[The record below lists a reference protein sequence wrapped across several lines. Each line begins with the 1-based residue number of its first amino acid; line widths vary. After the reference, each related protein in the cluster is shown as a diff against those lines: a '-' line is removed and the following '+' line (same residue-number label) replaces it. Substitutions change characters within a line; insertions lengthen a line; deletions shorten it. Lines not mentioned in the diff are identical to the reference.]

1 MAKCKLTNQKRFKAL
16 LLTLILLL
24 VSCAYIFSAC
34 GTNDDDDDD
43 ENTTKTDTQT
53 FANADFEYFDNNSK
67 SYLIPTANS
76 WSKSSGSNA
85 LGESASSSLAKSGI
99 MDTSLVWSD
108 VFPQAKKDYDTYK
121 DTDKDDIPISTT
133 ITISPAGISP
143 TTRRKTAKRLP
154 TTPSKKRRTTPTPAR
169 IGAKTPTAKRKTAR
183 TF

>member
-108 VFPQAKKDYDTYK
+108 VFPQAKRIT
-121 DTDKDDIPISTT
+121 TRTRIPIK
-133 ITISPAGISP
+133 TISP
-143 TTRRKTAKRLP
+143 KT
-154 TTPSKKRRTTPTPAR
+154 
-169 IGAKTPTAKRKTAR
+169 
-183 TF
+183 

>member
-76 WSKSSGSNA
+76 WSKSSAATRWRIRLLFARQIGHH
-85 LGESASSSLAKSGI
+85 GY
-99 MDTSLVWSD
+99 
-108 VFPQAKKDYDTYK
+108 FPRLERC
-121 DTDKDDIPISTT
+121 I
-133 ITISPAGISP
+133 PAG
-143 TTRRKTAKRLP
+143 
-154 TTPSKKRRTTPTPAR
+154 KKGLRHVQGYR
-169 IGAKTPTAKRKTAR
+169 
-183 TF
+183 

>member
-1 MAKCKLTNQKRFKAL
+1 MAKCKLTNQKKFKAL

-121 DTDKDDIPISTT
+121 DTDKDD
-133 ITISPAGISP
+133 
-143 TTRRKTAKRLP
+143 TRNGLEDRDQRQGNGGELGCPGQENAEEQAQHKAD
-154 TTPSKKRRTTPTPAR
+154 
-169 IGAKTPTAKRKTAR
+169 
-183 TF
+183 